1 VLHQA
6 YAAPHAEVEVA
17 EAEPVEMVEM
27 VEVQIPPTTPTWSLT
42 ITIIITKAH
51 NWIRVL
57 INITRNRRTV
67 GGGVKHAF
75 SDLQVTGRSCDPNP
89 EMPEPRFPD
98 VSQRV
103 LANPR

>member
-1 VLHQA
+1 M

-17 EAEPVEMVEM
+17 EAEPVEPVEM

-51 NWIRVL
+51 NWIRVV

-75 SDLQVTGRSCDPNP
+75 SDLQVTGQSRAVGRL
-89 EMPEPRFPD
+89 EPRPRIPD
-98 VSQRV
+98 R
-103 LANPR
+103 AEN